1 MERPVDLKTGK
12 SKPPNGAT
20 PKDERICI
28 IHFASTAEKDV
39 RPMTEQSFD
48 KIKYIAKIR
57 LAHIDAK
64 RHLEH
69 ISKHLPKSLV
79 PAGHGSHRGCSQL
92 YTNVS
97 RLIK

>member
-28 IHFASTAEKDV
+28 IHFASTAEKMSA
-39 RPMTEQSFD
+39 MTEQSFD

-64 RHLEH
+64 HHLEH

-79 PAGHGSHRGCSQL
+79 PAGYGSHRGCYKL

-97 RLIK
+97 RMIK

>member
-1 MERPVDLKTGK
+1 MILKQVK
-12 SKPPNGAT
+12 ANLLRGAT

-39 RPMTEQSFD
+39 RPMTEQIFD

-57 LAHIDAK
+57 LTHIDVK
-64 RHLEH
+64 HHLEH
-69 ISKHLPKSLV
+69 ISKHLPKSLD
-79 PAGHGSHRGCSQL
+79 PAGHGSHRGCYQL